1 MASTMEPVAV
11 NSQKHDPAWKHC
23 QMFKVGD
30 KVQLKCIYCGKI
42 FKGGGIHRIKE
53 HLAGQKGNAA
63 TCLRVQPDVRMQMLD
78 SLNGVAARKRK
89 KQKLAEEMSGFGNPG
104 NSGVEVVNGLNS
116 DIVLLPVPEM
126 IEHDGD
132 VDGDREDGMSGKSGV
147 RKKKGR
153 VRKAPDVVNSNN
165 AALVGFTAG
174 NSKRANTVISMAV
187 GRFFFDVGIPA
198 DAANSPY
205 FQPMIDAIASQGAEA
220 VGPSYH
226 DLRNSVLKNVIH
238 EVRYDVDQCSA
249 AWGRT
254 GCSILVDEWNSG
266 KGKTFVNFFAYCPEG
281 TVFLRS
287 DDISRAIDSADVL
300 YELLKEIVEQ
310 VGLKNV
316 LQVVTT
322 SEDRYVIAGKRLT
335 DTYPSIFWTP
345 CAGHCIDLMLQDIG
359 ELPRVKMILD
369 QARSISRYIYSNAAV
384 INMMRRY
391 TYGMDLVDLGTTQ
404 SFTNFMTLK
413 RMVNIRPSLQAMVTS
428 DEWMESS
435 YSKDQEAYA
444 VLDSISSQSFWSS
457 CASITRLTDPLLR
470 LLRIARSQKM
480 PAMGYVFA
488 GLYRAKEA
496 IKKELDTKE
505 EYMAYWS
512 IIDRRWEQLQR
523 HPLHAAGFYLNPK
536 FFYSLE
542 GDGHLHIRSL
552 VYDCIERLVPDLK
565 VLDKIMKET
574 ASYHSGAGDFGRK
587 MAIRARETL
596 LPTEWWLTYGG
607 GCPNLA
613 RLAVRIL
620 SQTCCLIQHK
630 LDKIPLEHLHNKT
643 NWLEHKRL
651 NDLVY
656 VQYNMSL
663 KHMFSGDKQQEGV
676 DIISYK
682 NIDLVE
688 DWVMEKDFCSEN
700 PTKKGWTDVDPPSVN
715 DVHLGPQIDDVH
727 ALGAGFDDFEI
738 FEAAKDSEEENADKN
753 IGKVESCD

>member
-1 MASTMEPVAV
+1 
-11 NSQKHDPAWKHC
+11 
-23 QMFKVGD
+23 
-30 KVQLKCIYCGKI
+30 
-42 FKGGGIHRIKE
+42 
-53 HLAGQKGNAA
+53 
-63 TCLRVQPDVRMQMLD
+63 MLE
-78 SLNGVAARKRK
+78 SLNGVAVRKRK
-89 KQKLAEEMSGFGNPG
+89 KQKLAEEMSGFDNPG
-104 NSGVEVVNGLNS
+104 TSGVEVANNSCGLNS

-132 VDGDREDGMSGKSGV
+132 VDGDGDREDGMSGKTGI

-153 VRKAPDVVNSNN
+153 VRKAPDVVNSN
-165 AALVGFTAG
+165 AAPLAVFPAG
-174 NSKRANTVISMAV
+174 NPKKASNVVNMAI
-187 GRFFFDVGIPA
+187 GRFFFDVGLPA
-198 DAANSPY
+198 DAVKSAY
-205 FQPMIDAIASQGAEA
+205 FQPMIDAIASQGAEV
-220 VGPSYH
+220 VGPSYN
-226 DLRNSVLKNVIH
+226 DLRNMVLKNAIH
-238 EVRYDVDQCSA
+238 EVRYDVDQCTT
-249 AWGRT
+249 AWGKT

-287 DDISRAIDSADVL
+287 ADISRAIDSADVL

-310 VGLKNV
+310 VGLRNV

-345 CAGHCIDLMLQDIG
+345 CAGQCIDWILQDIG

-369 QARSISRYIYSNAAV
+369 QARSISRYIYSNTAV

-391 TYGMDLVDLGTTQ
+391 TFGVDLVDPGTTR
-404 SFTNFMTLK
+404 SATNFMTLK
-413 RMVNIRPSLQAMVTS
+413 RMVNIRHNLQSMVTS
-428 DEWMESS
+428 EEWMESS
-435 YSKDQEAYA
+435 YSKDQEAFV

-457 CASITRLTDPLLR
+457 CTSIIRLTDPLLR
-470 LLRIARSQKM
+470 LLRIVKSQKM

-505 EYMAYWS
+505 EYLVYWS

-552 VYDCIERLVPDLK
+552 VYDCIEKLVPELN

-596 LPTEWWLTYGG
+596 LPTEWWMTYGG

-613 RLAVRIL
+613 RLAIRIL
-620 SQTCCLIQHK
+620 SQTCSLIQHK
-630 LDKIPLEHLHNKT
+630 LDKIPLERLHERK
-643 NWLEHKRL
+643 NWLEQKRIS
-651 NDLVY
+651 DLVY

-663 KHMFSGDKQQEGV
+663 KHMGLGDRQHEVV
-676 DIISYK
+676 DTISYEH
-682 NIDLVE
+682 IDLVE
-688 DWVMEKDFCSEN
+688 DWVMEKEFCSED
-700 PTKKGWTDVDPPSVN
+700 PAKKGWMDLDPPIGN
-715 DVHLGPQIDDVH
+715 AVHLGPQIDDVQ

-738 FEAAKDSEEENADKN
+738 FDAVKDNEEETADKN
-753 IGKVESCD
+753 TGND

>member
-1 MASTMEPVAV
+1 
-11 NSQKHDPAWKHC
+11 
-23 QMFKVGD
+23 
-30 KVQLKCIYCGKI
+30 
-42 FKGGGIHRIKE
+42 
-53 HLAGQKGNAA
+53 
-63 TCLRVQPDVRMQMLD
+63 MLE
-78 SLNGVAARKRK
+78 SLNGVAVRKRK
-89 KQKLAEEMSGFGNPG
+89 KQKLAEEMSGFDNPG
-104 NSGVEVVNGLNS
+104 TSGVEVANNSCGLNS

-132 VDGDREDGMSGKSGV
+132 VDGDGDREDGMSGKTGI

-153 VRKAPDVVNSNN
+153 VRKAPDVVNSN
-165 AALVGFTAG
+165 AAPLAVFPAG
-174 NSKRANTVISMAV
+174 NLKKASNVVNMAI
-187 GRFFFDVGIPA
+187 GRFFFDVGLPA
-198 DAANSPY
+198 DAVNSAY
-205 FQPMIDAIASQGAEA
+205 FQPMIDAIASQGAEV
-220 VGPSYH
+220 VGPSYN
-226 DLRNSVLKNVIH
+226 DLRNMVLKNAIH
-238 EVRYDVDQCSA
+238 EVRYDVDQCTT
-249 AWGRT
+249 AWGKT

-287 DDISRAIDSADVL
+287 ADISRAIDSADVL

-310 VGLKNV
+310 VGLRNV

-345 CAGHCIDLMLQDIG
+345 CAGQCIDWILQDIG
-359 ELPRVKMILD
+359 ELPRVKTILD
-369 QARSISRYIYSNAAV
+369 QARSISRYIYSNTAV

-391 TYGMDLVDLGTTQ
+391 TFGVDLVDPGTTR
-404 SFTNFMTLK
+404 SSTNFMTLK
-413 RMVNIRPSLQAMVTS
+413 RMVNIRHNLQSMVTS
-428 DEWMESS
+428 EEWMESS
-435 YSKDQEAYA
+435 YSKDQEAFV

-457 CASITRLTDPLLR
+457 CTSIIRLTDPLLR
-470 LLRIARSQKM
+470 LLRIVKSQKM

-505 EYMAYWS
+505 EYLVYWS

-552 VYDCIERLVPDLK
+552 VYDCIEKLVPELN

-596 LPTEWWLTYGG
+596 LPTEWWMTYGG

-613 RLAVRIL
+613 RLAIRIL
-620 SQTCCLIQHK
+620 SQTCSLTQHK
-630 LDKIPLEHLHNKT
+630 LDKIPLECLHERK
-643 NWLEHKRL
+643 NWLEQKRIS
-651 NDLVY
+651 DLVY

-663 KHMFSGDKQQEGV
+663 KHMGSGDRLHEVV
-676 DIISYK
+676 DTISYEH
-682 NIDLVE
+682 IDLVE
-688 DWVMEKDFCSEN
+688 DWVMEKEFCSEDAA
-700 PTKKGWTDVDPPSVN
+700 KKGWMDVDPPIGN
-715 DVHLGPQIDDVH
+715 AVHLGPQIDDVQ

-738 FEAAKDSEEENADKN
+738 FDAVKDNEEETADKN
-753 IGKVESCD
+753 IGND